1 MYMRR
6 NMVQA
11 MIDISEHTN
20 RVLNIVKAKFGLK
33 DKSQAINVVV
43 NEYEQTRLEP
53 ELRPEYKVK
62 LAKIMNGKHFSRE
75 DLRRG
80 RLIMYKDLYSEEI
93 TKKLMK

>member
-43 NEYEQTRLEP
+43 N
-53 ELRPEYKVK
+53 
-62 LAKIMNGKHFSRE
+62 I
-75 DLRRG
+75 
-80 RLIMYKDLYSEEI
+80 
-93 TKKLMK
+93 